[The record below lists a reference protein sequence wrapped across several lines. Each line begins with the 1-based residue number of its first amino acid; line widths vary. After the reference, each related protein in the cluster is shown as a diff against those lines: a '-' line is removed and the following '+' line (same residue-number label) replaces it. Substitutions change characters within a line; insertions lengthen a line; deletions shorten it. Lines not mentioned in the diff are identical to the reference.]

1 MTDRDEATG
10 RFTSAEPLVGERA
23 AEAAAGYI
31 PHVEEPEE
39 VGPADA
45 KELGESL
52 AELRG
57 HDAEP
62 EPVLGLTDPNDDSPR
77 QAYSQQQLVEHLAEE
92 RRMHESLIETVGN
105 AKVAAYADALRAH
118 LNGTDIMAEQ
128 PAPKA
133 EPEQPTKPEAEPTVE
148 GLAPGLDA
156 ALKHPQ
162 VRQAIEAVVTLTAN
176 GRKFGGRSG
185 RSKNLT
191 SGQF

>member
-10 RFTSAEPLVGERA
+10 RFTSAEPLGDERA
-23 AEAAAGYI
+23 AEAAARYI

-45 KELGESL
+45 KELGESRS
-52 AELRG
+52 ELRG

-92 RRMHESLIETVGN
+92 RQTHESLSKTVGN
-105 AKVAAYADALRAH
+105 AEVAAYADAFRAH
-118 LNGTDIMAEQ
+118 LSGTDIMAEQ

-133 EPEQPTKPEAEPTVE
+133 EPEQPTKPKAEPTVE
-148 GLAPGLDA
+148 GFELDA

-162 VRQAIEAVVTLTAN
+162 VRQAIEAEGHADL
-176 GRKFGGRSG
+176 
-185 RSKNLT
+185 
-191 SGQF
+191 